1 MKDLE
6 LFTKAREVY
15 QKIGYAKGDYVDAD
29 GNVCALGALGVAM
42 NIDPDIV
49 YYVVDQ
55 RICNY
60 LNDEAHALYGD
71 EIAGVNDKMGRD
83 AVLHVYDNVIK
94 RVEQDHGK

>member
-15 QKIGYAKGDYVDAD
+15 EKIGYAKGDYVDAD
-29 GNVCALGALGVAM
+29 GNVCALGALGIAL
-42 NIDPDIV
+42 NINPILS
-49 YYVVDQ
+49 YVMIDQ
-55 RICNY
+55 RICDY

-71 EIAGVNDKMGRD
+71 AIAEVNDKLGRD

-94 RVEQDHGK
+94 RVEHDNGK